1 MSFFE
6 NTPLELIYNIY
17 TSWKKCKDN
26 HTYIENIYNTNIIL
40 NNQINISN
48 NIYNFEKDIETNK
61 RTIYFDKCNNLNI
74 YINEKF
80 NHILLVNCTN
90 INIYLSF
97 GLISGLDVINC
108 KNINININKKID
120 YTEISNSEDCNYI
133 YNIFNEDY
141 TFINTNNCF
150 NINLLINNFNY
161 ITNRNY
167 FAEKKYFV
175 INKNY
180 LKCYDNHGNEINL

>member
-6 NTPLELIYNIY
+6 HITLDLVQNIY

-26 HTYIENIYNTNIIL
+26 HTYIENVFDANIIL
-40 NNQINISN
+40 DNHINISN
-48 NIYNFEKDIETNK
+48 IIYNFENIVETNK
-61 RTIYFDKCNNLNI
+61 RTIYIDKCNNLNI

-80 NHILLVNCTN
+80 NHILLVNCIN

-97 GLISGLDVINC
+97 DLISGLDVINC
-108 KNINININKKID
+108 KNVNIYINKKID

-133 YNIFNEDY
+133 YNIFNEDD

-150 NINLLINNFNY
+150 NINLLINNVNY
-161 ITNRNY
+161 LTNSSY
-167 FAEKKYFV
+167 FAEKKYFI

-180 LKCYDNHGNEINL
+180 LKCYDNLGNEINF

>member
-1 MSFFE
+1 MLRTWFLTLSA
-6 NTPLELIYNIY
+6 
-17 TSWKKCKDN
+17 DG
-26 HTYIENIYNTNIIL
+26 TYIENIYNTNIIL
-40 NNQINISN
+40 NNQINIFN

-90 INIYLSF
+90 TNIYLSF

-120 YTEISNSEDCNYI
+120 YTD
-133 YNIFNEDY
+133 
-141 TFINTNNCF
+141 
-150 NINLLINNFNY
+150 LI
-161 ITNRNY
+161 
-167 FAEKKYFV
+167 
-175 INKNY
+175 
-180 LKCYDNHGNEINL
+180 

>member
-6 NTPLELIYNIY
+6 NITLDLVYNIY

-26 HTYIENIYNTNIIL
+26 HTYIENINNTDIHL
-40 NNQINISN
+40 YNQIKISN
-48 NIYNFEKDIETNK
+48 IVYNFEKDIETNK
-61 RTIYFDKCNNLNI
+61 RTIYFDKCNNMNI
-74 YINEKF
+74 FINEKY
-80 NHILLVNCTN
+80 NHIILVNCTN

-97 GLISGLDVINC
+97 GLISGLDIINC
-108 KNINININKKID
+108 KNINIYINKKID

-133 YNIFNEDY
+133 YNISNDDD

-150 NINLLINNFNY
+150 NINLVINNLNY
-161 ITNRNY
+161 NTNRSN
-167 FAEKKYFV
+167 FAEKKYFI

-180 LKCYDNHGNEINL
+180 LKCYDILGNEINI